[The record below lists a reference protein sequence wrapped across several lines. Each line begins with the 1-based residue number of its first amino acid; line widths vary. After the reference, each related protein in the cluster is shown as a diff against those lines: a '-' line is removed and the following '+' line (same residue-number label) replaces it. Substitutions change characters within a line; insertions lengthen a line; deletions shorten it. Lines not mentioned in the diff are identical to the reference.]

1 MYTLSLKLETELYQE
16 DILNKRFEIARK
28 MYNSLLA
35 KVLKRY
41 NKLIKTKEW
50 IDNQLNIK
58 NNFNNKKN
66 CKEFYSIKNKLL
78 KEYNLNEYSLHKDIK
93 TMQHKFKKNI
103 DSFTAQ
109 KLASRLWIAF
119 EDLFYGNGEKVHFK
133 SYNQG
138 LFSLEGKSN
147 KTGIRYNLKNN
158 TLEWNKLIIPVKL
171 NKKNNYEIDSLK
183 NEIKYCRI
191 KRIFV
196 KNKYK
201 FVLQLI
207 LDGEPPLKYNE
218 DTGEIKHCLGEGK
231 IGIDIGTQTI
241 AYSSDKEVKLLEL
254 APNVKNIE
262 KEKRRLLRKLDR
274 SRRETNKNNY
284 NENGTIK
291 KGIFI
296 NGKKEK
302 LKWYKSNKYLKIS
315 NELKNIYRKQA
326 DIRRLDHNIMANE
339 IIKLGNIVLVE
350 DMNYKALQKRAK
362 KTEKNEKGKFK
373 KKKRFGK
380 SLANKAPSMFLTILD
395 NKLKFLGGELIE
407 VNTYKVKASQYNH
420 LNDEYNKKKLS
431 QRWNY
436 FEYEGKELKIQRDLY
451 SSYLI
456 KNVNEDKE
464 SINKELCN
472 EGFKNFIMLHNKEIE
487 KLSGLKNINSMGI

>member
-1 MYTLSLKLETELYQE
+1 MG
-16 DILNKRFEIARK
+16 
-28 MYNSLLA
+28 
-35 KVLKRY
+35 
-41 NKLIKTKEW
+41 
-50 IDNQLNIK
+50 
-58 NNFNNKKN
+58 
-66 CKEFYSIKNKLL
+66 KLL
-78 KEYNLNEYSLHKDIK
+78 KFE
-93 TMQHKFKKNI
+93 
-103 DSFTAQ
+103 
-109 KLASRLWIAF
+109 KLL
-119 EDLFYGNGEKVHFK
+119 YGNANKVHFK
-133 SYNQG
+133 NFTQG
-138 LFSLEGKSN
+138 LSSLEGKSN
-147 KTGIRYNLKNN
+147 ETGIRYKLENN

-171 NKKNNYEIDSLK
+171 DINNNYEVNALRDK
-183 NEIKYCRI
+183 IKYCRI

-207 LDGEPPLKYNE
+207 LEGNPPLKYNE
-218 DTGEIKHCLGEGK
+218 DKGEIKHSLGNGR

-241 AYSSDKEVKLLEL
+241 AYSGDTEIKLLEL
-254 APNVKNIE
+254 AENVKNIE

-274 SRRETNKNNY
+274 SRRDTNKDNY
-284 NENGTIK
+284 NEDGTIK
-291 KGIFI
+291 KG
-296 NGKKEK
+296 KK
-302 LKWYKSNKYLKIS
+302 LKWNKSNKYLKIL
-315 NELKNIYRKQA
+315 NKLKSIYRKQA

-339 IIKLGNIVLVE
+339 LIKLGNIFYVE

-380 SLANKAPSMFLTILD
+380 SLANKAPAMFLEILE
-395 NKLKFLGGELIE
+395 NKLKFLGGKYEK
-407 VNTYKVKASQYNH
+407 VNTYKLRASQYNH
-420 LNDEYNKKKLS
+420 LNDEYKKKKLS

-487 KLSGLKNINSMGI
+487 RLSGLKNISSMGI